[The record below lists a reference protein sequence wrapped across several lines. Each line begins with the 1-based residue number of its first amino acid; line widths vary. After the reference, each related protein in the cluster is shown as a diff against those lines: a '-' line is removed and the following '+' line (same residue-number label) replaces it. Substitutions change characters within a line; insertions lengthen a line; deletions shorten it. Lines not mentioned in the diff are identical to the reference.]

1 MFEGESFE
9 GDLGPLDTASTS
21 IVARTRSEDVGLAP
35 REDTPPPGTVG
46 LPATVVDSEL
56 GGRYMDVVV
65 EVGLTRLQA
74 RVPAGE
80 RGGWARSLNA
90 GQQVLASLRTGDV
103 AFYDDS
109 GALIGRTGRPAVV
122 AG

>member
-1 MFEGESFE
+1 
-9 GDLGPLDTASTS
+9 
-21 IVARTRSEDVGLAP
+21 
-35 REDTPPPGTVG
+35 
-46 LPATVVDSEL
+46 
-56 GGRYMDVVV
+56 MDVVV
-65 EVGLTRLQA
+65 EVGLTRMQA

-109 GALIGRTGRPAVV
+109 GALIGRAGRPAAV
-122 AG
+122 AS